1 MERKRDRHLRHS
13 VAAVAYLSTRSHLI
27 LRPSRTL
34 ARLYFPLNPSV
45 FSHSFK
51 VHRERAMIEQKDVQL
66 CSQGCCIYVNNQRLT
81 KEEYDKGVARGE
93 IGWHT
98 QISCMSER
106 GSKVIRAT
114 ANKVGFYFGLPSPQQ
129 IGSKG
134 WLGIRHQVPLL
145 LTNRDS
151 RRR

>member
-1 MERKRDRHLRHS
+1 VRHQ
-13 VAAVAYLSTRSHLI
+13 T

-129 IGSKG
+129 IESKDG
-134 WLGIRHQVPLL
+134 FVYDTHSHRYLRTATAEDARKWLETLELVDH
-145 LTNRDS
+145 
-151 RRR
+151 

>member
-1 MERKRDRHLRHS
+1 
-13 VAAVAYLSTRSHLI
+13 
-27 LRPSRTL
+27 
-34 ARLYFPLNPSV
+34 
-45 FSHSFK
+45 
-51 VHRERAMIEQKDVQL
+51 MIEQKDVQL

-129 IGSKG
+129 IGSKDG
-134 WLGIRHQVPLL
+134 LVYDTKSHRYLRMATAEDARKWLETLKSER
-145 LTNRDS
+145 
-151 RRR
+151 